1 MDTRFFRSA
10 RIVRAPGNR
19 TSTQMILIQTP
30 VGDQLEHF
38 HKEPPWCWAG
48 PNEPQCCRVRGW
60 VGKLPAKGRSVE
72 ITKAMTRKT
81 TFVNRFAVLWLLAA
95 LATLCSRVLAAPIVS
110 LAWDANTASDL
121 A

>member
-1 MDTRFFRSA
+1 
-10 RIVRAPGNR
+10 
-19 TSTQMILIQTP
+19 MILIQTP

-38 HKEPPWCWAG
+38 HKGPPWCRAR

-81 TFVNRFAVLWLLAA
+81 TIVNRFAGLWLLVT
-95 LATLCSRVLAAPIVS
+95 LAVFSSPALAAPIVS

-121 A
+121 AGYKLHYGI